1 MIKGLLT
8 FLYLIPICAFSQFT
22 NSWINFSQNYYRI
35 PVAKDGIYR
44 LSYSDLQTAGF
55 PINSVDPRLIQVYH
69 RGTEQA
75 IYFKHNQNPSDSKFD
90 SGEYFEFYGQKNDGK
105 LDSKL
110 YQPAS
115 AQPHSYYNLYSDT
128 TAYFLTWNLLPVQ
141 GKRITD
147 FSEVNVNNTLAK
159 EVSQNNERLLVFSQ
173 DYSGGETEGD
183 LIQYSYFNKG
193 EGWTGPVI
201 CTVNGGCT
209 GQQDFI
215 IDNVSGGVTSAGNPQ
230 LEIQLAGRDDIGHA
244 AEIYAGANSGSL
256 RLVTTVNFTDFETS
270 TTSAAL
276 NWSDIG
282 GDGKITVR
290 VKALGIGG
298 VRDRL
303 SVSFIKITFP
313 QNFDLAG
320 QTEKRIQLNANPVD
334 KSYIELLNA
343 PSGGRVWDVT
353 DVNNVFSIG
362 TIVNGIV
369 TSAVVPTTNIA
380 RSLFI
385 SNQFITPGIK
395 KVSFRQI
402 NPATSNF
409 LIVTHRSLRGPAL
422 GYSDVIKAYASY
434 RASAEGGSY
443 DTLTVNIDQLYNQFN
458 YGETS
463 SLGMYEFMRYMYAGG
478 KLKYLFIIGKG
489 REVNSGFHRKTNLS
503 IGEFKDLVPVAG
515 YPASDLAYTAGL
527 SGVAHLPS
535 VATGRITASTPA
547 QVAAYLNKV
556 KETEASTYN
565 DSWHKQMLHLSGGIQ
580 PAELQAFRSFM
591 GDFASKAEGEFYG
604 ASVKTFGK
612 HEASPI
618 ELINIS
624 KEINAG
630 VNMVTFF
637 GHSAPNQTDID
648 IGYVTDPAQGYNNPG
663 KYPSILVNGCN
674 AGEFFNNT
682 TNFAEDWIL
691 AANKGARSFI
701 ANSSYG
707 FVYNLKYYTDLF
719 YESAFTTEEGIRS
732 GIGNVQLKVAEK
744 YLNSAVYI
752 TTIAVIHQMVLLGDP
767 SLKIFG
773 AEKPDFE
780 IKDAGLSAI
789 GFDAKPVTASADSFK
804 LKMIIKNFGLV
815 TKEKLPIRVVQKF
828 PDNTTITHESFF
840 TQPLVQDTLTFV
852 IKRENNRSFTNNVF
866 VVSIDQSNV
875 IAELNEG
882 NNSASL
888 TLSIPGT
895 KNLYPDDFSIAAKE
909 DIDLIFLNTDLLTLS
924 KQYLVELDTVKTFNS
939 TVLKKFTVTGTSL
952 LKQPIKLLSK
962 DSTVYYWRTRL
973 LQSAEDEWQT
983 TSFSFIKN
991 GNEGWAQ
998 IRLSQFDDNSLT
1010 GLVKDPV
1017 IKKLKFAES
1026 TTSIL
1031 VKTFGK
1037 DNPAPPSEAL
1047 FTIDGVDYWKS
1058 IQGFNCRDNSLNMV
1072 AFTKN
1077 TVVPYE
1083 GIPFT
1088 YQNAFGRAC
1097 GREPQII
1104 NSFLSNETETGNND
1118 DLIKYVNNI
1127 NAGDS
1132 VVLFTMGDA
1141 GINLYSTNV
1150 KNKLGELGINIA
1162 QLNAIIPGEPVVIFG
1177 RKGAPAGTAKIRRST
1192 LTPETAQELLITETL
1207 TGKISSGSMQ
1217 STLIGPAMSWKQFT
1231 SRVSERSVNDQ
1242 VQFDLY
1248 GVKQD
1253 GSQVLVQPNIGNTFD
1268 LSSISATLYPQMKLI
1283 YFTKDDTD
1291 LTAVQLKK
1299 WFVFFD
1305 PVAEGMIVYKGA
1317 TTQQTFQEGL
1327 SWTGKYSF
1335 VNLSS
1340 KIFSDSLKVEVEYLN
1355 KKNQQTDKVSF
1366 KIKPPAVGDS
1376 SHFQITKFPKAGLND
1391 VNVFVNRRY
1400 QPELYYENNTLN
1412 FVDYLNVLAD
1422 NINPVLDV
1430 SIDGRY
1436 IANGDYISPTP
1447 AIVFT
1452 LRDENPYL
1460 FKKDTLGVDLF
1471 LKYPCAT
1478 ASCSFKR
1485 IKLKGSD
1492 VKWFPATATSNFR
1505 IEFNPTTLLDGEY
1518 TLRAQIKD
1526 ATGNSAGE
1534 EPYEITFNVSS
1545 EAKILVTP
1553 AYPNPSSSDF
1563 VFKFLLTGQ
1572 SALDKFSLHIWSQDG
1587 RLINSFKED
1596 DLGTYYVG
1604 THQFQWNGKD
1614 ESGNIVQPGIYF
1626 YKLEVGSNGTTETSH
1641 GKLVLIR

>member
-8 FLYLIPICAFSQFT
+8 FLYLIPVCVFAQFP
-22 NSWINFSQNYYRI
+22 NDWINFSQTYYRI

-44 LSYSDLQTAGF
+44 LTYSDLQTAGF

-69 RGTEQA
+69 RGAEQA
-75 IYFKHNQNPSDSKFD
+75 IYFKHNQNPADSKFEN
-90 SGEYFEFYGQKNDGK
+90 GEYFEFYGQKNDGK

-128 TAYFLTWNLLPVQ
+128 SAYFVTWNLLSAQ
-141 GKRITD
+141 AKRITD
-147 FSEVNVNNTLAK
+147 FSEVNVTNLPK
-159 EVSQNNERLLVFSQ
+159 EVSQNGERLSVFTQ
-173 DYSGGETEGD
+173 DYSGGETVGD

-201 CTVNGGCT
+201 CSVNAGCT
-209 GQQDFI
+209 GQQDFVV
-215 IDNVSGGVTSAGNPQ
+215 DNINGRVTSAGNPQ
-230 LEIQLAGRDDIGHA
+230 LEIQLAGRDDVGHS
-244 AEIYAGANSGSL
+244 AEIYAGATAGSL
-256 RLVTTVNFTDFETS
+256 RLITTVNFTNFETP
-270 TTSAAL
+270 TTNASL
-276 NWSDIG
+276 NWSDVG

-290 VKALGIGG
+290 VKANGVGG
-298 VRDRL
+298 ARDRL
-303 SVSFIKITFP
+303 SVSYIKIAFP
-313 QNFDLAG
+313 QNFDMAG
-320 QTEKRIQLNANPVD
+320 LTEKRIQLNANPSD
-334 KSYIELLNA
+334 KSYIELLNVS
-343 PSGGRVWDVT
+343 SGARVWDIT
-353 DVNNVFSIG
+353 DVNNVFSVG
-362 TIVNGIV
+362 TLVNGNV

-385 SNQFITPGIK
+385 SNQFITPGLK

-409 LIVTHRSLRGPAL
+409 LIVTHRSLRGPSL

-443 DTLTVNIDQLYNQFN
+443 DTLTVNVDQLYDQFN

-463 SLGMYEFMRYMYAGG
+463 SLGIYEFMKYMYAGG

-489 REVNSGFHRKTNLS
+489 REVHSGFHRKTILS
-503 IGEFKDLVPVAG
+503 AGEYKDLVPVAG

-527 SGVAHLPS
+527 SGVPHLPA
-535 VATGRITASTPA
+535 VATGRITANTPA

-556 KETEASTYN
+556 KETEASSYS
-565 DSWHKQMLHLSGGIQ
+565 DPWHKQVLHLSGGIL
-580 PAELQAFRSFM
+580 PTELQTFRSFM
-591 GDFASKAEGEFYG
+591 NDFALKAEEEFYG
-604 ASVKTFGK
+604 ASVKTLGK
-612 HEASPI
+612 HEATPV

-624 KEINAG
+624 KEINNG

-648 IGYVTDPAQGYNNPG
+648 IGYVSDPAQGYNNPG
-663 KYPSILVNGCN
+663 KYPSFLVNGCN

-691 AANKGARSFI
+691 TANKGARSFI

-719 YESAFTTEEGIRS
+719 YESALTTESGIRS

-744 YLNSAVYI
+744 YLNSSVYI
-752 TTIAVIHQMVLLGDP
+752 TSIAIIHQMVLLGDP

-773 AEKPDFE
+773 ADKPDFE
-780 IKDAGLSAI
+780 VKDTGLSAL
-789 GFDAKPVTASADSFK
+789 GFDAKPVTAYADSFK
-804 LKMIIKNFGLV
+804 LKMIVKNFGLV
-815 TKEKLPIRVVQKF
+815 TKDKLPIRVVQKF
-828 PDNTTITHESFF
+828 SDNTTVTHESLFV
-840 TQPLVQDTLTFV
+840 QPLLQDTLTFV
-852 IKRENNRSFTNNVF
+852 IKRKNNKSFTKNIFTVLL
-866 VVSIDQSNV
+866 DQGNA
-875 IAELNEG
+875 IEELNEE
-882 NNSASL
+882 NNSATL

-909 DIDLIFLNTDLLTLS
+909 DVELIFLNTDLLTAS
-924 KQYLVELDTVKTFNS
+924 KQYVIELDTVKTFTS
-939 TVLKKFTVTGTSL
+939 TALQKFNVTGKSL
-952 LKQPIKLLSK
+952 LKQTIKLFSK

-973 LQSAEDEWQT
+973 SQSAEDEWQT
-983 TSFSFIKN
+983 SSFSYIKN
-991 GNEGWAQ
+991 SNEGWSQ
-998 IRLSQFDDNSLT
+998 MRLSQFDDNSLI

-1017 IKKLKFAES
+1017 IKNLKFVES

-1037 DNPAPPSEAL
+1037 DNPASPSDAL

-1058 IQGFNCRDNSLNMV
+1058 IQGFNCRDNSLNLV

-1088 YQNAFGRAC
+1088 FHDAGGRAC

-1104 NSFLSNETETGNND
+1104 NSFLSNETETGNSD
-1118 DLIKYVNNI
+1118 DLIKYVDNI
-1127 NAGDS
+1127 NVGDS
-1132 VVLFTMGDA
+1132 VLLFTMGDA
-1141 GINLYSTNV
+1141 GINLYSSTV
-1150 KNKLGELGINIA
+1150 KNKLGEFGISVA
-1162 QLNAIIPGEPVVIFG
+1162 QLDGIIPGEPVVIFG
-1177 RKGAPAGTAKIRRST
+1177 RKGAAPGTAKISRSP
-1192 LTPETAQELLITETL
+1192 LMPEPAQELLVTETL

-1231 SRVSERSVNDQ
+1231 SRVNEKSINDQ
-1242 VQFDLY
+1242 VKFDLY

-1253 GSQVLVQPNIGNTFD
+1253 GTQVLIQSNIGNTFD
-1268 LSSISATLYPQMKLI
+1268 LSGISAALYPKMKLV
-1283 YFTKDDTD
+1283 YFTTDDTD
-1291 LTAVQLKK
+1291 LTAAQLKK

-1327 SWTGKYSF
+1327 SWVGKYSF
-1335 VNLSS
+1335 VNLST
-1340 KIFSDSLKVEVEYLN
+1340 KTFKDSLKVEVEYLN
-1355 KKNQQTDKVSF
+1355 KKNQQTDKTSF

-1422 NINPVLDV
+1422 NIKPVLDV
-1430 SIDGRY
+1430 SIDGRS
-1436 IANGDYISPTP
+1436 IANGDYVSSTP
-1447 AIVFT
+1447 AIVLT

-1460 FKKDTLGVDLF
+1460 FKTDTLGVDLF
-1471 LKYPCAT
+1471 LKYPCTTAT
-1478 ASCSFKR
+1478 CTFKR
-1485 IKLKGSD
+1485 IKLKDTD
-1492 VKWFPATATSNFR
+1492 VKWFPATAASDFR
-1505 IEFNPTTLLDGEY
+1505 IEFNPTALPDGEY
-1518 TLRAQIKD
+1518 TLRAQMKD
-1526 ATGNSAGE
+1526 ATGNEAGE

-1545 EAKILVTP
+1545 ETKIIFAP

-1563 VFKFLLTGQ
+1563 IFKFLLTGQ
-1572 SALDKFSLHIWSQDG
+1572 TELNKFSLQIWSPEG
-1587 RLINSFKED
+1587 RMINSFD
-1596 DLGTYYVG
+1596 GNDLNTYSVG
-1604 THQFQWNGKD
+1604 THQFRWSGRD
-1614 ESGNIVQPGIYF
+1614 ESGNNVQPGIYF
-1626 YKLEVGSNGTTETSH
+1626 YKLEVESNGVTEVSH
-1641 GKLVLIR
+1641 GKLVFIR